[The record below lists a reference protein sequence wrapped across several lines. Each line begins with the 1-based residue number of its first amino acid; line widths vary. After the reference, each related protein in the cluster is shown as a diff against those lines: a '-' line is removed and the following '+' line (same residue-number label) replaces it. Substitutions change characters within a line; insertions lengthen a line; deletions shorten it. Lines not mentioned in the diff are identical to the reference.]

1 MAPVLLRPW
10 FERVYGNV
18 PWLSFVAFYAVL
30 ANIPYWFASREFGF
44 SPLGWFCIQYVVV
57 GLVALVVPRFVSASL
72 LLAIIFADFLCGIC
86 RSYDLPVQT
95 TLQNISAADAFTGTR
110 LVCAAATVLLAV
122 LGAAIS
128 LFLPGNGLPN
138 NQRRRT
144 AVCLLAF
151 GLFIV
156 GTDIFSIHLATGHLP
171 DSLRSTT
178 GVDGVDLRM
187 SHMPKLARV
196 PVIRLARMLVAEH
209 AIRSVEKIDAASVA
223 AVPSATEVG
232 LRNAGIV
239 SDRRNGE
246 SPNLVLVVVES
257 WGLAGDSH
265 LKEAMVQPYLQPDL
279 LARYEVVQGTVPFD
293 GTTIPAEARELCGSS
308 LAYHLL
314 NATASELKGCLPDR
328 LAALGYYDIALHGMS
343 GHMFNRSEWY
353 KTIGF
358 QETWFHEG
366 FRHQGMPDCMGPFIG
381 TCDAD
386 IAAWIGRRLEEDSP
400 QPYFIHWM
408 TLNSHLPVFV
418 PSTLGHGAPCLADL
432 SLTPNTPLCS
442 WYQLIANVHQSVSQ
456 IAMRKLD
463 RPTVFIIVGDHAPPF
478 GDPALRSKFSQSDVP
493 YVVLLP
499 RSDHYPS
506 HALLARN
513 AANLHP

>member
-1 MAPVLLRPW
+1 VH
-10 FERVYGNV
+10 GNV

-30 ANIPYWFASREFGF
+30 ANIPYWFAAREFGF
-44 SPLGWFCIQYVVV
+44 SPLGWFCVQYVVV

-72 LLAIIFADFLCGIC
+72 LLAIIFADLMCGIC
-86 RSYDLPVQT
+86 RSYNLPIQA

-110 LVCAAATVLLAV
+110 LAYAAATILLAV
-122 LGAAIS
+122 LGAVIS
-128 LFLPGNGLPN
+128 LFLSGNALAK
-138 NQRRRT
+138 NQRRRA

-156 GTDIFSIHLATGHLP
+156 GTDTFSIHLATGHLP
-171 DSLRSTT
+171 DFVRLTT
-178 GVDGVDLRM
+178 GADGVDLRM
-187 SHMPKLARV
+187 SHMPKLARI
-196 PVIRLARMLVAEH
+196 PVIRLVRMVVAEH
-209 AIRSVEKIDAASVA
+209 AIRVAEKIDGASVA
-223 AVPSATEVG
+223 AVPSAMEVG
-232 LRNAGIV
+232 LRNAGIL
-239 SDRRNGE
+239 SDRKNGE

-257 WGLAGDSH
+257 WGLARDSQ
-265 LKEAMVQPYLQPDL
+265 LKEAMVQPYREPDL
-279 LARYEVVQGTVPFD
+279 LARYEVIQGSVPFD
-293 GTTIPAEARELCGSS
+293 GMTIPGEARELCGSS
-308 LAYHLL
+308 FGYHLL

-328 LAALGYYDIALHGMS
+328 LAARGYYDIALHGMN

-353 KTIGF
+353 RTIGF

-366 FRHQGMPDCMGPFIG
+366 LKQQGMPDCMGALIG

-386 IAAWIGRRLEEDSP
+386 VAAWIGRRLEEDSP

-418 PSTLGHGAPCLADL
+418 PSTLSHGAPCLADL
-432 SLTPNTPLCS
+432 SLTPNTPLCP

-456 IAMRKLD
+456 IAMGKLD

-478 GDPALRSKFSQSDVP
+478 GDPALRNKFSQSDVP

-499 RSDHYPS
+499 RGDHFPS
-506 HALLARN
+506 NALLARN